1 MYAGK
6 TYILP
11 RLSTYAKAHEYF
23 EKTKLPPRSKKWHE
37 SQRPLKDTRSYHYRI
52 ERPAAGDDSYYDL
65 VLYQTTMARLH
76 KPDAEG
82 NERRQY
88 IHNHSQTSVGFM
100 WHVADIEWLN
110 TRTATDERSVVVPVS
125 ARPMPN
131 EDFSAD
137 LWFAPSGKLIV
148 ERSRH
153 TRIFRKVSSDADK
166 AMRKKVKAA
175 LDGMFTLVAL
185 RIPEFA
191 ADVRFDFHVAGA
203 FQSAE
208 SAYMWHRHSGELV
221 RALENDLPPPQAA
234 LDTLMEQARFCF
246 DKIAS
251 DRALAAGLISYRNT
265 SHATYDGIEPIDEK
279 ALINALW
286 SRLKNSTRLSST
298 SGYIEYPQFPRDV
311 DLVRSNITTQN
322 PNK

>member
-1 MYAGK
+1 MFAGK

-11 RLSTYAKAHEYF
+11 RLSTYARAHEYF

-65 VLYQTTMARLH
+65 VLYRTTMARLH

-88 IHNHSQTSVGFM
+88 LHNHSQTSIGFM

-110 TRTATDERSVVVPVS
+110 TRTATDECSVVVPVS

-131 EDFSAD
+131 EEFSAD
-137 LWFAPSGKLIV
+137 LWFTPSGKLIV

-153 TRIFRKVSSDADK
+153 TRIFRRVSSDADK
-166 AMRKKVKAA
+166 ALRKKVKAA

-185 RIPEFA
+185 RVPEFA
-191 ADVRFDFHVAGA
+191 ADVKFDFHVAGA

-208 SAYMWHRHSGELV
+208 NASMWHRHSRELV
-221 RALENDLPPPQAA
+221 HALENDYPPPQAA
-234 LDTLMEQARFCF
+234 LDTLMEQAQLCF

-251 DRALAAGLISYRNT
+251 DRALAAGLLTWHNRHDASYE
-265 SHATYDGIEPIDEK
+265 YIEPIDEK
-279 ALINALW
+279 TLINALW
-286 SRLKNSTRLSST
+286 SRLKNSTELSST
-298 SGYIEYPQFPRDV
+298 SGYIEYPQFPQES
-311 DLVRSNITTQN
+311 DLVRSNITTN
-322 PNK
+322 HK